1 MLLKR
6 IARLWPRTLAA
17 LAQLASKLSF
27 AARSRVLARLVSL
40 AQIGEIARRLALVC
54 LVYS

>member
-6 IARLWPRTLAA
+6 IARLRPKTLAA

-27 AARSRVLARLVSL
+27 AARSCVLARLVSL
-40 AQIGEIARRLALVC
+40 AQIGEIARRLALTC